1 MSGVSGSKE
10 QMRMVGRS
18 EHNRAT
24 GAALR
29 QALLAPRSIAL
40 IGASDDA
47 SKTAARPLQYLRRAG
62 FAGALYPIN
71 PRRDSVGGER
81 AWHSLDALPERPDH
95 AYILTPTE
103 AAIKAVEECGRLG
116 IPVATVL
123 ADGFAGGEAGEAR
136 AAQLADISARTGIRI
151 VGPSCLGVVNLRE
164 RLVLT
169 ANAAFA
175 EPDLPVGRIFAA
187 SHSGSVIGALVS
199 RGKAR
204 GVGFAGLVSVG
215 NEVDLS
221 AGEICAAT
229 LDDPEID
236 GYLLFLETLRHADAL
251 RAFALAAAERG
262 KPVAAYKLGRSAEAR
277 ELAVTHTGALAGE
290 DDVADAFL
298 ADCGIARVSTFEG
311 LIETLP
317 LLKRMPILA
326 AGARKPACGVVTTT
340 GGVAAMVV
348 DQLAVRGVPVARASE
363 DTLAKLSAAG
373 APVEPGRIL
382 DLTLAGAR
390 YAVMK
395 AALDTMLAAPEFD
408 IVVATVGSSAR
419 FQPELAVQPVID
431 SANAPKPIIAF
442 LAPEAPEAL
451 HALMQA
457 GVPCFRTPEALADAV
472 AAALARREPKP
483 LAATAAPHGAARTLD
498 EMESYALIEKLGI
511 ARAPTAI
518 VAADSSMPAL
528 PFPYPVA
535 AKVLSGMIAHKTDAG
550 GVALNI
556 GDADALAR
564 AIADMRAKIA
574 ERIPGVA
581 AERFLVQ
588 PMMRGVGEVLIGYR
602 VDADAGPLVLLA
614 MGGVLAEIHQDR
626 ALRLA
631 PVTLADARAMI
642 AEVKGLKALA
652 GFRGK
657 PAGDLDALAD
667 ALVALSQ
674 LATRE
679 PGVVE
684 AEINPLIVRESGQ
697 GVVAVDA
704 LVRTTARA

>member
-1 MSGVSGSKE
+1 MTD
-10 QMRMVGRS
+10 RP
-18 EHNRAT
+18 EHERAT
-24 GAALR
+24 GPALR
-29 QALLAPRSIAL
+29 QALLAPRRIAL
-40 IGASDDA
+40 VGASDDA
-47 SKTAARPLQYLRRAG
+47 TKTAARPLQYLRRAG
-62 FAGALYPIN
+62 FAGTLYPIN

-81 AWHSLDALPERPDH
+81 AWHSLEALPERPDH
-95 AYILTPTE
+95 AYILTPTD
-103 AAIKAVEECGRLG
+103 AAIDAVEECGRLG

-123 ADGFAGGEAGEAR
+123 ADGFAGGDAGEAR
-136 AAQLADISARTGIRI
+136 AARLAEISARTGIRI

-229 LDDPEID
+229 LDDPDID

-251 RAFALAAAERG
+251 RAFAREAAARG

-317 LLKRMPILA
+317 LLRRMPVLR
-326 AGARKPACGVVTTT
+326 AGVRKPAAGVVTTT

-348 DQLAVRGVPVARASE
+348 DQLAVRGVPVASGNEA
-363 DTLAKLSAAG
+363 TLAQLAAAG

-390 YAVMK
+390 YPVMK

-408 IVVATVGSSAR
+408 IVVAVVGSSAR

-431 SANAPKPIIAF
+431 SADAAKPIIAF

-451 HALMQA
+451 QKLMQA

-483 LAATAAPHGAARTLD
+483 AVAVKAHARDGARTLH
-498 EMESYALIEKLGI
+498 EFEAYALIDQLGI
-511 ARAPTAI
+511 ARAPAAVVSADGSA
-518 VAADSSMPAL
+518 VAPLHFA
-528 PFPYPVA
+528 YPVA
-535 AKVLSGMIAHKTDAG
+535 AKVMSEKIAHKTDAG

-556 GDADALAR
+556 ADADALKD
-564 AIADMRAKIA
+564 AIGAMRATIA
-574 ERIPGVA
+574 ERLPGVTTN
-581 AERFLVQ
+581 RFLVQ
-588 PMMRGVGEVLIGYR
+588 PMMAGVGEVLIGYR
-602 VDADAGPLVLLA
+602 VDPDAGPLVLLA

-631 PVTLADARAMI
+631 PITLADAQAMI
-642 AEVKGLKALA
+642 AEVRGLKALA

-657 PAGDLDALAD
+657 PAGDLDALAQ

-674 LATRE
+674 IAMRA
-679 PGVVE
+679 PHVIE
-684 AEINPLIVRESGQ
+684 AEINPLIVREAGQ
-697 GVVAVDA
+697 GVIAVDA
-704 LVRTTARA
+704 LVRTA

>member
-1 MSGVSGSKE
+1 
-10 QMRMVGRS
+10 MVQDAADH
-18 EHNRAT
+18 EPAT

-29 QALLAPRSIAL
+29 QALLAPRRIAL
-40 IGASDDA
+40 VGASDDPT
-47 SKTAARPLQYLRRAG
+47 KTAARPLQYLRRAG
-62 FAGALYPIN
+62 YAGTLYPIN
-71 PRRDSVGGER
+71 ARRDSVGGER
-81 AWHSLDALPERPDH
+81 AWRSLDKLPERPDH
-95 AYILTPTE
+95 AYILTPTD
-103 AAIKAVEECGRLG
+103 AAIDAVEECGRLG
-116 IPVATVL
+116 IPGATVL
-123 ADGFAGGEAGEAR
+123 ADGFAGGEAGEER
-136 AAQLADISARTGIRI
+136 AARLAEISARTGIRI

-175 EPDLPVGRIFAA
+175 EPDLPRGRIFAA

-229 LDDPEID
+229 LDDPDID

-311 LIETLP
+311 LIEMLP
-317 LLKRMPILA
+317 LLRRMPILR
-326 AGARKPACGVVTTT
+326 AGARRPAAGVVTTT

-363 DTLAKLSAAG
+363 ATLATLAAAG

-390 YAVMK
+390 YPVMK

-408 IVVATVGSSAR
+408 IVVSVVGSSAR
-419 FQPELAVQPVID
+419 FQPELAVQPVVD
-431 SANAPKPIIAF
+431 SAGAEKPIVAF

-451 HALMQA
+451 YALMQA
-457 GVPCFRTPEALADAV
+457 GVPSFRTPEALADAV
-472 AAALARREPKP
+472 AAALGRREPKP
-483 LAATAAPHGAARTLD
+483 AAAATVATRLNARMLN
-498 EMESYALIEKLGI
+498 ELEAYAVIDGLGI

-518 VAADSSMPAL
+518 VSADGSTVAPL
-528 PFPYPVA
+528 PFAYPIA
-535 AKVLSGMIAHKTDAG
+535 AKALSEKIAHKTDVG

-556 GDADALAR
+556 EDAAALSRTAG
-564 AIADMRAKIA
+564 AMRATIS
-574 ERIPGVA
+574 ERLPGVVVN
-581 AERFLVQ
+581 RFLVQ
-588 PMMRGVGEVLIGYR
+588 PMISGLGEVLIGYR
-602 VDADAGPLVLLA
+602 VDPDAGPLVLLA
-614 MGGVLAEIHQDR
+614 TGGVLAEIHQDR

-631 PVTLADARAMI
+631 PITLADAHAMM

-652 GFRGK
+652 GYRGK
-657 PAGDLDALAD
+657 PAGDLGALAQ
-667 ALVALSQ
+667 ALVALSR
-674 LATRE
+674 LAHDPR
-679 PGVVE
+679 VVE
-684 AEINPLIVRESGQ
+684 CEINPLIVREAGR
-697 GVVAVDA
+697 GVIAVDA
-704 LVRTTARA
+704 LVRVAG

>member
-1 MSGVSGSKE
+1 MAE
-10 QMRMVGRS
+10 PS
-18 EHNRAT
+18 ERNRAT
-24 GAALR
+24 GEALR
-29 QALLAPRSIAL
+29 QALLAPRRIAL
-40 IGASDDA
+40 VGASDDP

-71 PRRDSVGGER
+71 PRRDSVAGER
-81 AWHSLDALPERPDH
+81 AWRSLDAVPERPDH

-103 AAIKAVEECGRLG
+103 AAIEAVEECGRLG

-123 ADGFAGGEAGEAR
+123 ADGFAGGDAGEAR
-136 AAQLADISARTGIRI
+136 AARLAEIAARTGIRI
-151 VGPSCLGVVNLRE
+151 VGPSCLGVINLRE

-175 EPDLPVGRIFAA
+175 EPELPVGRIFAA

-229 LDDPEID
+229 LDDPDID

-251 RAFALAAAERG
+251 RAFAREAASRG

-311 LIETLP
+311 LLETLP
-317 LLKRMPILA
+317 LLKRMPILP

-348 DQLAVRGVPVARASE
+348 DQLAVRGVPVARAS
-363 DTLAKLSAAG
+363 DTTLAKLATAG
-373 APVEPGRIL
+373 APVEPDRIL
-382 DLTLAGAR
+382 DLTLAGTR

-431 SANAPKPIIAF
+431 SADAQKPIAAF

-451 HALMQA
+451 RTLMEA

-472 AAALARREPKP
+472 AAALARREAKP
-483 LAATAAPHGAARTLD
+483 IVATAARTHGKARTLD
-498 EMESYALIEKLGI
+498 EMASYVLIDKLGI
-511 ARAPTAI
+511 ARAPSAVVTAD
-518 VAADSSMPAL
+518 AAQAL

-535 AKVLSGMIAHKTDAG
+535 AKVLSEKIAHKTDSG
-550 GVALNI
+550 GVALDI
-556 GDADALAR
+556 KDADSLTR
-564 AIADMRAKIA
+564 AIDDMRATIA
-574 ERIPGVA
+574 ERMPGVA

-588 PMMRGVGEVLIGYR
+588 PMMAGVGEVLIGFR
-602 VDADAGPLVLLA
+602 VDPDAGPLVLLA

-631 PVTLADARAMI
+631 PVTLADALAMI

-652 GFRGK
+652 GYRGK
-657 PAGDLDALAD
+657 PAGDLDALAA

-674 LATRE
+674 LAARE
-679 PGVVE
+679 PSVIE
-684 AEINPLIVRESGQ
+684 AEINPLIVREQGQ
-697 GVVAVDA
+697 GVVVVDA
-704 LVRTTARA
+704 LVRVIES

>member
-1 MSGVSGSKE
+1 MTD
-10 QMRMVGRS
+10 RP
-18 EHNRAT
+18 EHERAT
-24 GAALR
+24 GEALR
-29 QALLAPRSIAL
+29 QALLAPRRIAL
-40 IGASDDA
+40 VGASDDA
-47 SKTAARPLQYLRRAG
+47 TKTAARPLQYLRRAG
-62 FAGALYPIN
+62 FAGTLYPIN

-81 AWHSLDALPERPDH
+81 AWHSLEALPERPDH
-95 AYILTPTE
+95 AYILTPTD
-103 AAIKAVEECGRLG
+103 AAIDAVEECGRLG

-136 AAQLADISARTGIRI
+136 AGRLAEISAHTGIRI

-175 EPDLPVGRIFAA
+175 EQDLPVGRIFAA

-229 LDDPEID
+229 LDDPDID

-251 RAFALAAAERG
+251 RAFVREAAARG

-317 LLKRMPILA
+317 LLRRMPVLRS
-326 AGARKPACGVVTTT
+326 GVRKPAAGVVTTT

-348 DQLAVRGVPVARASE
+348 DQLAVRGVPVASASE
-363 DTLAKLSAAG
+363 TTLAQLAAAG

-390 YAVMK
+390 YPVMK

-408 IVVATVGSSAR
+408 IVVAVVGSSAR

-431 SANAPKPIIAF
+431 SADAAKPIIAF

-451 HALMQA
+451 QKLTQA

-483 LAATAAPHGAARTLD
+483 AVAVKAHARDGARTLH
-498 EMESYALIEKLGI
+498 EFEAYALIDQLGI
-511 ARAPTAI
+511 ARAPAAVVSADGSA
-518 VAADSSMPAL
+518 VAPLHFA
-528 PFPYPVA
+528 YPVA
-535 AKVLSGMIAHKTDAG
+535 AKVMSEKIAHKTDAG

-556 GDADALAR
+556 ADAEALKD
-564 AIADMRAKIA
+564 AIGAMRATIA
-574 ERIPGVA
+574 ERLPGVTA
-581 AERFLVQ
+581 NRFLVQ
-588 PMMRGVGEVLIGYR
+588 PMMAGVGEVLIGYR
-602 VDADAGPLVLLA
+602 VDPDAGPLVLLA

-631 PVTLADARAMI
+631 PITLADAQAMI
-642 AEVKGLKALA
+642 AEVRGLKALA

-657 PAGDLDALAD
+657 PAGDLDALAQ

-674 LATRE
+674 IATRA
-679 PGVVE
+679 PHVIE
-684 AEINPLIVRESGQ
+684 AEINPLIVREAGQ
-697 GVVAVDA
+697 GVIAVDA
-704 LVRTTARA
+704 LVRTA